1 MKQDEFV
8 VPIPVIDED
17 EHGRRRIQ
25 PEADLK
31 LLTEDDFFDELVSVA
46 EVEDLNIPIFEVF
59 MKYFGQAKPDFNP
72 ICLTSLI
79 DPEYDAVIALED
91 KAEHYHILPYGGGW
105 HDQTAMLVEA
115 FDCIRSAKIQY
126 DRVYTEKVQAK
137 VRK

>member
-1 MKQDEFV
+1 M
-8 VPIPVIDED
+8 IGED
-17 EHGRRRIQ
+17 EYGRRKLLL
-25 PEADLK
+25 EADLK
-31 LLTEDDFFDELVSVA
+31 LLDQDDFFDELVGVA

-91 KAEHYHILPYGGGW
+91 KAEHYHILPYGDGW
-105 HDQTAMLVEA
+105 YNQTAMLVEA

-126 DRVYTEKVQAK
+126 DRVYSEKAQAK
-137 VRK
+137 IRK